1 MLIMKKGKRGAGF
14 TPKAWKESGPVTAY
28 VGMEVQRLFQE
39 GWFSGIVT
47 EVDWASKKFQI
58 SFPEDGDDEVMDQAT
73 MRNLRMKGEMRVK
86 HFHDQVLIRRLARKY
101 VEAKRKK
108 SSPTT
113 VYFTSK
119 FGKGLLETH
128 GNGVMT
134 VCAVDDSSDCSA
146 SRASS
151 V

>member
-1 MLIMKKGKRGAGF
+1 
-14 TPKAWKESGPVTAY
+14 
-28 VGMEVQRLFQE
+28 MEVQRLFQE

-86 HFHDQVLIRRLARKY
+86 HYHDQVFIRRLARKY

-119 FGKGLLETH
+119 FGKGSLETH

-151 V
+151 D